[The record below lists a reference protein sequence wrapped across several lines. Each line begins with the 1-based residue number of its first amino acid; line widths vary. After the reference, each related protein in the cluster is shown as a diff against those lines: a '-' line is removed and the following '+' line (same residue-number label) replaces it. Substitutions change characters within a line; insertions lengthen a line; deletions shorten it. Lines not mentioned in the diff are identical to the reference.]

1 MKKSGLPLRRFFNTS
16 GLLYKGMALKDKLP
30 GMTDNEQYILLGEYG
45 MLVKRPLMCSGR
57 FCAGGFPRGGMVC
70 SARLIG
76 DIPAGVQFGFERK
89 QALVKMFRTMFIR
102 PKRVSGKHGLCFCAK
117 KNPQN
122 SLQAVLWVFLTGAG
136 DPIRTDDLLI
146 TSELLY
152 RLSHTSIWR
161 LNQVP
166 LSIIRN
172 FLRSSSF
179 F

>member
-1 MKKSGLPLRRFFNTS
+1 MRNRKATTADFLIAGFLFLLILAVVVPFINTIAISFSTQREYLNTPL
-16 GLLYKGMALKDKLP
+16 LLIPREPTL
-30 GMTDNEQYILLGEYG
+30 NNYINLLGDERISIGY
-45 MLVKRPLMCSGR
+45 LTKPTKQS
-57 FCAGGFPRGGMVC
+57 AG
-70 SARLIG
+70 
-76 DIPAGVQFGFERK
+76 
-89 QALVKMFRTMFIR
+89 
-102 PKRVSGKHGLCFCAK
+102 CFMG
-117 KNPQN
+117 
-122 SLQAVLWVFLTGAG
+122 FLTGAG

>member
-1 MKKSGLPLRRFFNTS
+1 
-16 GLLYKGMALKDKLP
+16 
-30 GMTDNEQYILLGEYG
+30 
-45 MLVKRPLMCSGR
+45 
-57 FCAGGFPRGGMVC
+57 MVC
-70 SARLIG
+70 SAWLIG
-76 DIPAGVQFGFERK
+76 DMPAGVQFGFERK
-89 QALVKMFRTMFIR
+89 QALARTFRTMGIK

-117 KNPQN
+117 RKPTKQ
-122 SLQAVLWVFLTGAG
+122 SAGCFMGFLTGAG

-152 RLSHTSIWR
+152 RLSHTSIWS

>member
-1 MKKSGLPLRRFFNTS
+1 
-16 GLLYKGMALKDKLP
+16 
-30 GMTDNEQYILLGEYG
+30 
-45 MLVKRPLMCSGR
+45 MLFRSIRNACEAAFDCGGR

-76 DIPAGVQFGFERK
+76 DMPAGVQFGFERK

-117 KNPQN
+117 RKPTKQ
-122 SLQAVLWVFLTGAG
+122 SAGCFMGFLTGAG

>member
-1 MKKSGLPLRRFFNTS
+1 
-16 GLLYKGMALKDKLP
+16 
-30 GMTDNEQYILLGEYG
+30 
-45 MLVKRPLMCSGR
+45 
-57 FCAGGFPRGGMVC
+57 MVC

-102 PKRVSGKHGLCFCAK
+102 PKRVSGKHGLCFCTKQSAGCFMG
-117 KNPQN
+117 
-122 SLQAVLWVFLTGAG
+122 FLTGAG

>member
-1 MKKSGLPLRRFFNTS
+1 
-16 GLLYKGMALKDKLP
+16 
-30 GMTDNEQYILLGEYG
+30 
-45 MLVKRPLMCSGR
+45 
-57 FCAGGFPRGGMVC
+57 MVC
-70 SARLIG
+70 SAWLIG
-76 DIPAGVQFGFERK
+76 DMPAGVQFGFERK
-89 QALVKMFRTMFIR
+89 QALARTFRTMFIR

-117 KNPQN
+117 RKPTKQ
-122 SLQAVLWVFLTGAG
+122 SAGCFMGFLTGAG

>member
-1 MKKSGLPLRRFFNTS
+1 
-16 GLLYKGMALKDKLP
+16 
-30 GMTDNEQYILLGEYG
+30 
-45 MLVKRPLMCSGR
+45 
-57 FCAGGFPRGGMVC
+57 MVC
-70 SARLIG
+70 SAWLIE

-117 KNPQN
+117 RKPTKQ
-122 SLQAVLWVFLTGAG
+122 SAGCFMGFLTGAG

>member
-1 MKKSGLPLRRFFNTS
+1 
-16 GLLYKGMALKDKLP
+16 
-30 GMTDNEQYILLGEYG
+30 
-45 MLVKRPLMCSGR
+45 
-57 FCAGGFPRGGMVC
+57 MVC

-89 QALVKMFRTMFIR
+89 QALVKMFRTMVIR

-117 KNPQN
+117 RKPIKQ
-122 SLQAVLWVFLTGAG
+122 SAGCFMGFLTGAG